1 LDFFL
6 FSRGPFHVFLVK
18 TRMEDLAL
26 QVSADHV
33 EGIPIKGLPAAG
45 KDAVH
50 RLIPCNVVGAVVM
63 LDVDGFGAL
72 SGTKEPARC

>member
-1 LDFFL
+1 MRFL
-6 FSRGPFHVFLVK
+6 QFGRSPFNIFLVK
-18 TRMEDLAL
+18 PRTEDLAL

-33 EGIPIKGLPAAG
+33 ESIPVKVLPAAG

-50 RLIPCNVVGAVVM
+50 HLIPCNIVGAVVM
-63 LDVDGFGAL
+63 LDVDGFRAL